1 MSDPVI
7 VEAAIN
13 GVTGKAQNP
22 HVPIEPHEITTD
34 ALACFDAGAAIVH
47 NHIDRFAVPG
57 HEAAER
63 YLEGWRPILA
73 ERPDA
78 LLYPTTNAGT
88 TVQESYAHITPLAEA
103 GVLRLSLADLGS
115 VNLGGAEP
123 DGVPTGDWVYRNSFG
138 DAHHMFDLC
147 ERHRLGPSLAVF
159 DPSWLRAILAWHHA
173 GRLPAGAMVKL
184 YFGGERGYL
193 GGAPFGLPPTETA
206 LAAYLELLEG
216 TGLPWSVSVFGGD
229 LLSSPL
235 VEAALAAGGHLHLGL
250 ECWAG
255 DGQDQPANPAL
266 VAAAVERVEAAGRT
280 VATPDEA
287 AVLLGLPSRPA

>member
-22 HVPIEPHEITTD
+22 HVPIEPHEIAAD
-34 ALACFDAGAAIVH
+34 AVACFGAGAAIVH
-47 NHIDRFAVPG
+47 NHIDRFGVPG

-229 LLSSPL
+229 VLASPL

-255 DGQDQPANPAL
+255 DNQDQPANPAL
-266 VAAAVERVEAAGRT
+266 VAAAVERVQAAGRT

-287 AVLLGLPSRPA
+287 AALLGLPSRPA